1 MVFLIWIA
9 ICYIVWPTVEIL
21 VTGERTV
28 STTDNWMALFFLLAM
43 YWSYKIGK
51 QRASEQK
58 HEPSN
63 VVNIIVTKEDENN

>member
-1 MVFLIWIA
+1 M
-9 ICYIVWPTVEIL
+9 
-21 VTGERTV
+21 TGERTV

-58 HEPSN
+58 HELSN
-63 VVNIIVTKEDENN
+63 VVNIIVTKEDESK